1 MKPVVFSHIF
11 LAAGV
16 LAGTL
21 APSGRPAAAPVR
33 AQQPAAASAA
43 VQDTLKR
50 VGGDLFGRAE
60 RLDEDVRELKA
71 ILAGDPRSADAHF
84 LLGIAYRRLGSPD
97 LIGEAKAELQQA
109 LALNPDYMPARFYL
123 AHIYLDLGRPE
134 QARRELEK
142 GLERAAGQ
150 PQFTALLAEA
160 ERQLA
165 NPQRSVGLTRQVLQ
179 AQPSFAEA
187 RYYLAL
193 ALFDLKQRDAAIAEL
208 EQVVGSGPQT
218 VDPYLSLGT
227 AYIEAGRIDEALSTL
242 IQASHVDPA
251 RGDVRLQLARA
262 YRLKG
267 ELARAAEQL
276 ALAMPGASRGG
287 ASIYQQ
293 DLMDFEIQLEAGL
306 LAQQRGDLDAAAAAL
321 RKALAMDPNHGP
333 ANLHAAEVFLTQGL
347 YKEAAA
353 HAATAEKLGF
363 PLPPGSRRLLDEKL
377 RGTGPRK

>member
-1 MKPVVFSHIF
+1 MNPVVLSRIF
-11 LAAGV
+11 LTAGL
-16 LAGTL
+16 LAGTA
-21 APSGRPAAAPVR
+21 APSGRPAAAPVQ

-50 VGGDLFGRAE
+50 AGADLFGRAE
-60 RLDEDVRELKA
+60 RLEEDVRELKA

-97 LIGEAKAELQQA
+97 LLGEAKAELQQA
-109 LALNPDYMPARFYL
+109 LALNPDYVPARFYL

-150 PQFTALLAEA
+150 PQFTALLGEA

-165 NPQRSVGLTRQVLQ
+165 NPQRSVELTRQVLQ
-179 AQPSFAEA
+179 AQPSFGEA

-208 EQVVGSGPQT
+208 EQVIGSGPQT

-227 AYIEAGRIDEALSTL
+227 AYIEAGRIDEALRTL

-267 ELARAAEQL
+267 ELASAAEQL
-276 ALAMPGASRGG
+276 ALAMPGASREG

-293 DLMDFEIQLEAGL
+293 DLMDFEVQLEAGL

-321 RKALAMDPNHGP
+321 KKALDMDPNHGP
-333 ANLHAAEVFLTQGL
+333 ANLHAAEVFLTQGR

-353 HAATAEKLGF
+353 HAAAAEKLGF
-363 PLPPGSRRLLDEKL
+363 PLPPASRRLLDEAL
-377 RGTGPRK
+377 RGTGPGK